1 MKSLIVYFS
10 RVGETFVDGQIKP
23 VNKGFT
29 EIVAEKIAAISGGD
43 LFKLEPEEPF
53 SEYYPQ
59 ADKRAK
65 EEYENN
71 TLPPLKDLPQTI
83 KDYDVIYIGFPIFYR
98 SYPRV
103 IAEFLRHFDFQGK
116 VVKPFCTNEEG
127 SFGTAELELRALLK
141 GATLKP
147 GFAIRGYLADK
158 ADDNGALSRW
168 VNAN

>member
-1 MKSLIVYFS
+1 MKSLVVYFS
-10 RVGETFVDGQIKP
+10 RVGETYIDGTIKRTE
-23 VNKGFT
+23 KGFT
-29 EIVAEKIAAISGGD
+29 EILAEQIAELTGGD

-53 SEYYPQ
+53 SEYYAQ

-65 EEYENN
+65 DEYENN
-71 TLPPLKDLPQTI
+71 TLPPIKSLPTSI

-116 VVKPFCTNEEG
+116 IIKPFCTNEEG

-141 GATLKP
+141 GSILRP
-147 GFAIRGYLADK
+147 GFSIRGFNAEK
-158 ADDNGALSRW
+158 ANENGALARW
-168 VNAN
+168 VDI

>member
-1 MKSLIVYFS
+1 MKSLVVYFS
-10 RVGETFVDGQIKP
+10 RVGETFVDGQIKFTE
-23 VNKGFT
+23 KGFT
-29 EIVAEKIAAISGGD
+29 EILAEKIAELSGGD
-43 LFKLEPEEPF
+43 LFKLELAEPF

-71 TLPPLKDLPQTI
+71 VLPEITNLPLSI

-103 IAEFLRHFDFQGK
+103 IAEFLRHFDFEGK
-116 VVKPFCTNEEG
+116 VIKPFCTNEEG

-141 GATLKP
+141 GSILKP
-147 GFAIRGYLADK
+147 GFSIRGFKAEK
-158 ADDNGALSRW
+158 ADENGALSRW
-168 VNAN
+168 VNSL